1 MRDQGAA
8 QHGLFVA
15 STANNWGDPALK
27 KVKNSL
33 VRENRL
39 LIPLCLGISLCA
51 SLLLAACGTSNN
63 AESNEP
69 LGSGFTPPPL
79 GEAIPRA
86 QLIGPIPDDAG
97 PKGHALWDSWYDL
110 SELGY
115 VEEEYFITG
124 TARSATGGE
133 DAEYTTRFI
142 MRRPADAADFNG
154 TVFMD
159 WVNVTAQFENSVD
172 TLHSHDFLVEE
183 GYAFV
188 HLSMQAVGICCNPL
202 TPQTWDP
209 QRYADLNHPGDD
221 YSFDMLAQ
229 IAEAIRNPVDIDAM
243 DGLDVERI
251 IVTGQSQSA
260 GKLKDYVDG
269 GFAAVG
275 AVDAILIHS
284 DVSGHV
290 FNDNPPVPV
299 LLLQSDFEA
308 NPPEPAATENFRLW
322 EIAGT
327 AHQDFN
333 VGYHQVVGQ
342 GPRASSSAPQQPASA
357 DEDLHEIA
365 GNYGE
370 QPHPLLGT
378 CILAGAA
385 FPMRYSTN
393 AAIHYLNRWATDGT
407 EPPEAPRYEFDDNG
421 QLARDQNQNALG
433 GIRLPPI
440 EVPVARYRST
450 DCALGG
456 ITIPFTEAELT
467 AAYGDHA
474 TYFCMM
480 QEAANQSVADGFLL
494 PRDAAD
500 LMERVEAAANRF
512 VIAGER
518 NCQ

>member
-1 MRDQGAA
+1 MLPFLSQQLAA
-8 QHGLFVA
+8 RKLT
-15 STANNWGDPALK
+15 S
-27 KVKNSL
+27 
-33 VRENRL
+33 L
-39 LIPLCLGISLCA
+39 LICSF
-51 SLLLAACGTSNN
+51 LLSSCGTSTGPGDNLN
-63 AESNEP
+63 DP
-69 LGSGFTPPPL
+69 PGFTPPPPDL
-79 GEAIPRA
+79 PIPQTR
-86 QLIGPIPDDAG
+86 LTGPIPDDAG
-97 PKGHALWDSWYDL
+97 PRGHALWDSWYDL

-124 TARSATGGE
+124 QARSATGAE

-142 MRRPADAADFNG
+142 IRRPADAANFNG
-154 TVFMD
+154 SVFMD
-159 WVNVTAQFENSVD
+159 WVNVTAQFENAVD
-172 TLHSHDFLVEE
+172 TLHSHDFLIEE

-188 HLSMQAVGICCNPL
+188 HLSVQAVGLCCNPL

-229 IAEAIRNPVDIDAM
+229 IAEAIRNPLEIDPM
-243 DGLDVERI
+243 DGLNVERI
-251 IVTGQSQSA
+251 IVGGQSQSA

-269 GFAAVG
+269 GFAANR
-275 AVDAILIHS
+275 AIDAILIHS

-308 NPPEPAATENFRLW
+308 NPPEPEATVNFRLW
-322 EIAGT
+322 EVAGT

-342 GPRASSSAPQQPASA
+342 GPRASSDAPQQPASA
-357 DEDLHEIA
+357 DEDLHVVA

-370 QPHPLLGT
+370 QPHPLLNT

-385 FPMRYSTN
+385 FPMRYTTN
-393 AAIHYLNRWATDGT
+393 AAIHHLNRWATDGT
-407 EPPEAPRYEFDDNG
+407 EPPVAPRYQFDDSGN
-421 QLARDQNQNALG
+421 LARDDNQNALG

-450 DCALGG
+450 DCQLGG
-456 ITIPFTEAELT
+456 ITIPFTEAELA

-474 TYFCMM
+474 TYFCLM
-480 QEAANQSVADGFLL
+480 QAATDQSVADGFLL
-494 PRDAAD
+494 PRDATD
-500 LMERVEAAANRF
+500 LMNRVEAASNRF
-512 VIAGER
+512 LLAGDRDCE
-518 NCQ
+518 